1 MEKSSKEEKVLQFC
15 NSVFIFSNANDIM
28 EKLYPLHIILHAL
41 NMTSQNSK
49 TKACNLVFLSKYS
62 SQFIP
67 SKVVDESFKIN
78 PFVTFKFVLN
88 LLLSS

>member
-41 NMTSQNSK
+41 FRKHWKNELFKKKKKKNSLGHPLEK
-49 TKACNLVFLSKYS
+49 IVFWKS
-62 SQFIP
+62 
-67 SKVVDESFKIN
+67 
-78 PFVTFKFVLN
+78 
-88 LLLSS
+88 